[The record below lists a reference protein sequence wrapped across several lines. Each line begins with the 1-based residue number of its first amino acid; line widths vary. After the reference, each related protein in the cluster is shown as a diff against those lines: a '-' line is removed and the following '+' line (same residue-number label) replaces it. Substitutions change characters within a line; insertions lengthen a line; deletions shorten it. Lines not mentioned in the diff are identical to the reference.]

1 MTEKKILSIEEVE
14 YIADLARIELTK
26 DEKEKFSIELSA
38 VLGYIEQLK
47 EVDTKNVEPVS
58 QVTGLENVLRE
69 DIVELCDDDTR
80 KRIIDNFPD
89 QDDDYIKVKQVM

>member
-14 YIADLARIELTK
+14 HIADLARIELTK

-47 EVDTKNVEPVS
+47 EVDTKNVKPVS
-58 QVTGLENVLRE
+58 QVTGLENVFRE
-69 DIVELCDDDTR
+69 DIIEGCDDETR

-89 QDDDYIKVKQVM
+89 RDDDYIKVKQVM